1 MNYIKV
7 LGASGSKAKNQNTTS
22 FQIFKDIVIDAGNI
36 LNAIGNEAKEIN
48 HIFLTHSHADHIADL
63 PFIIETFFEE
73 RTTPLTIYALED
85 TINILKKHSFNDE
98 IWPDF
103 TKIKLAKSDS
113 FSLIL
118 KPIKLDETINI
129 HNYSIKAIHAVHI
142 AGSCGYMITKNN
154 QSFIISGDTYINPT
168 LWEEINSN
176 KNIKSLI
183 IECSFPNKLEDL
195 AELTKHLTPS
205 LIAKQLQ
212 NLKRKDISIFYY
224 HLKPSYKKELL
235 NDIKK
240 HKLLNHHGKIL
251 KEGDVIHIETGNI
264 ENDLLS
270 EHKFEEI
277 MKINLALT
285 SEHNK
290 EKLFED
296 ILTLT
301 RKLTNADAGTLYI
314 KSKDEKSLDFKV
326 VQNSTLNIKLKNTK
340 DSSIWPS
347 LPIYL
352 EDGTLNNNMVA
363 VVCANEKR
371 IINILDVY
379 KTRKYK
385 FDGTKK
391 FDNTTKYRSKS
402 MLVIPLINHEN
413 DVIGVLQLINKM
425 KNGDIITFD
434 KFDEKVIISL
444 ASQAA
449 MALTNMQLIA
459 SLEEFVNAF
468 VATIAKAIDA
478 NSPYTKDHILKVEKI
493 ALLIANAINS
503 DETIYK
509 DVKYSENDYKQI
521 ALAAW
526 MHDIGKISMPDHV
539 LDKATKLE
547 KIYDR
552 IHLVEQRFELIKK
565 DKEIEYLKKQISKE
579 EFDKN
584 IEELND
590 YSSFIK
596 RVNLGGEFMKD
607 EDILKLEKI
616 SKLTYKKEN
625 IDTPLISPDEYYNLS
640 IRKGTLTKEEIDI
653 IKNHAQ
659 LSLDMISELPFPK
672 KYKDVLNIAC
682 NHHEKLNGTGHPR
695 GLTEKDI
702 TLEDRI
708 MILSDIFEALTASSR
723 PYKAAMKLSTVK
735 NILQNMS
742 DKGELDKN
750 LTQFFF
756 KHDVFKQYSK
766 ESLNPEQLDLEND

>member
-7 LGASGSKAKNQNTTS
+7 LGASGSKAKNHNTTS
-22 FQIFKDIVIDAGNI
+22 FQIFKDIIIDAGNV
-36 LNAIGNEAKEIN
+36 LNALGNETKDIN

-73 RTTPLTIYALED
+73 RSSPLTIYALEE
-85 TINILKKHSFNDE
+85 TIDVLQKHSFNNK

-103 TKIKLAKSDS
+103 TKIKLLKNDN

-118 KPIKLDETINI
+118 KPIKINETINI
-129 HNYSIKAIHAVHI
+129 HNYFIKAIHAEHI
-142 AGSCGYMITKNN
+142 AGSCGYIVTKKN
-154 QSFIISGDTYINPT
+154 QSFIISGDTYINPI
-168 LWEEINSN
+168 LWEEINNN
-176 KNIKSLI
+176 KTIKSLI
-183 IECSFPNKLEDL
+183 IECSFPDKLENL
-195 AELTKHLTPS
+195 ATLTKHLTPS

-212 NLKRKDISIFYY
+212 NLKRKDISIFFY
-224 HLKPSYKKELL
+224 HLKPTYKKELL

-240 HKLLNHHGKIL
+240 HKLLNYHGKIL
-251 KEGDVIHIETGNI
+251 KEGDVIHIDTGNI
-264 ENDLLS
+264 ENTLLS

-277 MKINLALT
+277 MKINLAFT
-285 SEHNK
+285 SQHDK
-290 EKLFED
+290 KKLLEE

-314 KSKDEKSLDFKV
+314 KSKDEKNLDFKV
-326 VQNSTLNIKLKNTK
+326 VQNSTLKIKLNDIK
-340 DSSIWPS
+340 DSDNWPS

-352 EDGTLNNNMVA
+352 DDGTENNKMVA

-425 KNGDIITFD
+425 KNNEIITFD
-434 KFDEKVIISL
+434 KFDEKVISSL
-444 ASQAA
+444 SSQAA
-449 MALTNMQLIA
+449 MALTNMQLLD
-459 SLEEFVNAF
+459 SLEEFLNAF
-468 VATIAKAIDA
+468 VSTIAKAIDA
-478 NSPYTKDHILKVEKI
+478 KSPYTKDHILKVEKI

-509 DVKYSENDYKQI
+509 NIKYSDNDYKQI

-526 MHDIGKISMPDHV
+526 MHDIGKISMPDYV

-552 IHLVEQRFELIKK
+552 IDLIEQRFELIKK
-565 DKEIEYLKKQISKE
+565 DKEIEYLKKQISQE
-579 EFDKN
+579 EFDKS
-584 IEELND
+584 IEELTN
-590 YSSFIK
+590 YTTFIK
-596 RVNLGGEFMKD
+596 RINLGGEFMDDKD
-607 EDILKLEKI
+607 LLKLEKI
-616 SKLTYKKEN
+616 SKLTYKKDN
-625 IDTPLISPDEYYNLS
+625 IKTPLISSDEYYNLS

-659 LSLDMISELPFPK
+659 LSLDMISGLPFPK

-695 GLTEKDI
+695 GLSKENI

-708 MILSDIFEALTASSR
+708 MILSDIFEALTSSSR
-723 PYKAAMKLSTVK
+723 PYKKAMKLSTVK
-735 NILQNMS
+735 NILQNMYEK
-742 DKGELDKN
+742 DELDKD
-750 LTQFFF
+750 LTEFFF
-756 KHDVFKQYSK
+756 NHDVFKQYSN
-766 ESLNPEQLDLEND
+766 EALNPEQLDL

>member
-1 MNYIKV
+1 MNYIKI
-7 LGASGSKAKNQNTTS
+7 LGASGSKAKNHNTTS
-22 FQIFKDIVIDAGNI
+22 FQIFKDIIIDAGNV
-36 LNAIGNEAKEIN
+36 LNALGNETKDIN

-73 RTTPLTIYALED
+73 RSSPLTIYALEE
-85 TINILKKHSFNDE
+85 TIDVLQKHSFNNK

-103 TKIKLAKSDS
+103 TKIKLLKNDN

-118 KPIKLDETINI
+118 KPIKINETINI
-129 HNYSIKAIHAVHI
+129 HNYFIKAIHAEHI
-142 AGSCGYMITKNN
+142 AGSCGYIVTKKN
-154 QSFIISGDTYINPT
+154 QSFIISGDTYINPI
-168 LWEEINSN
+168 LWEEINNN
-176 KNIKSLI
+176 KTIKSLI
-183 IECSFPNKLEDL
+183 IECSFPDKLENL
-195 AELTKHLTPS
+195 ATLTKHLTPS

-212 NLKRKDISIFYY
+212 NLKRKDISIFFY
-224 HLKPSYKKELL
+224 HLKPTYKKELL

-240 HKLLNHHGKIL
+240 HKLLNYHGKIL
-251 KEGDVIHIETGNI
+251 KEGDVIHIDTGNI
-264 ENDLLS
+264 ENTLLS

-277 MKINLALT
+277 MKINLAFT
-285 SEHNK
+285 SQHDK
-290 EKLFED
+290 KKLLEE

-314 KSKDEKSLDFKV
+314 KSKDEKNLDFKV
-326 VQNSTLNIKLKNTK
+326 VQNSTLKIKLN
-340 DSSIWPS
+340 DIQNSDNWPS

-352 EDGTLNNNMVA
+352 DDGTENNKMVA

-425 KNGDIITFD
+425 KNNEIITFD
-434 KFDEKVIISL
+434 KFDEKVISSL
-444 ASQAA
+444 SSQAA
-449 MALTNMQLIA
+449 MALTNMQLLD
-459 SLEEFVNAF
+459 SLEEFLNAF
-468 VATIAKAIDA
+468 VSTIAKAIDA
-478 NSPYTKDHILKVEKI
+478 KSPYTKDHILKVEKI

-509 DVKYSENDYKQI
+509 DIKYSDNDYKQI

-526 MHDIGKISMPDHV
+526 MHDIGKISMPDYV

-552 IHLVEQRFELIKK
+552 IDLIEQRFELIKK
-565 DKEIEYLKKQISKE
+565 DKEIEYLKKQISQE
-579 EFDKN
+579 EFDKS
-584 IEELND
+584 IEELTN
-590 YSSFIK
+590 YTTFIK
-596 RVNLGGEFMKD
+596 RINLGGEFMDDKD
-607 EDILKLEKI
+607 LLKLEKI
-616 SKLTYKKEN
+616 SKLTYKKDN
-625 IDTPLISPDEYYNLS
+625 IKTPLISSDEYYNLS

-659 LSLDMISELPFPK
+659 LSLDMISGLPFPK

-695 GLTEKDI
+695 GLSKENI

-708 MILSDIFEALTASSR
+708 MILSDIFEALTSSSR
-723 PYKAAMKLSTVK
+723 PYKKAMKLSTVK
-735 NILQNMS
+735 NILQNMYEK
-742 DKGELDKN
+742 DELDKD
-750 LTQFFF
+750 LTEFFF
-756 KHDVFKQYSK
+756 NHDIFKQYSN
-766 ESLNPEQLDLEND
+766 EALNPEQLDL

>member
-1 MNYIKV
+1 MNYIKI
-7 LGASGSKAKNQNTTS
+7 LGASGSKAKNHNTTS
-22 FQIFKDIVIDAGNI
+22 FQIFKDIIIDAGNV
-36 LNAIGNEAKEIN
+36 LNALGNETKDIN

-73 RTTPLTIYALED
+73 RSSPLTIYALEE
-85 TINILKKHSFNDE
+85 TIDVLQKHSFNNK

-103 TKIKLAKSDS
+103 TKIKLLKNDN

-118 KPIKLDETINI
+118 KPIKINETINI
-129 HNYSIKAIHAVHI
+129 HNYFIKAIHAEHI
-142 AGSCGYMITKNN
+142 DGSCGYIVTKKN
-154 QSFIISGDTYINPT
+154 QSFIISGDTYINPI
-168 LWEEINSN
+168 LWEEINNN
-176 KNIKSLI
+176 KTIKSLI
-183 IECSFPNKLEDL
+183 IECSFPDKLENL
-195 AELTKHLTPS
+195 ATLTKHLTPS

-212 NLKRKDISIFYY
+212 NLKRKDISIFFY
-224 HLKPSYKKELL
+224 HLKPTYKKELL

-240 HKLLNHHGKIL
+240 HKLLNYQGKIL
-251 KEGDVIHIETGNI
+251 KEGDVIHIDTGNI
-264 ENDLLS
+264 ENTLLS

-277 MKINLALT
+277 MKINLAFT
-285 SEHNK
+285 SQHDK
-290 EKLFED
+290 KKLLEE

-314 KSKDEKSLDFKV
+314 KSKDEKNLDFKV
-326 VQNSTLNIKLKNTK
+326 VQNSTLKIKLNDIK
-340 DSSIWPS
+340 DSDNWPS

-352 EDGTLNNNMVA
+352 DDGTANNKMVA

-425 KNGDIITFD
+425 KNNEIITFD
-434 KFDEKVIISL
+434 KFDEKVISSL
-444 ASQAA
+444 SSQAA
-449 MALTNMQLIA
+449 MALTNMQLLD
-459 SLEEFVNAF
+459 SLEEFLNAF
-468 VATIAKAIDA
+468 VSTIAKAIDA
-478 NSPYTKDHILKVEKI
+478 KSPYTKDHILKVEKI

-509 DVKYSENDYKQI
+509 DIKYSENDYKQI

-526 MHDIGKISMPDHV
+526 MHDIGKISMPDYV

-552 IHLVEQRFELIKK
+552 IDLIEQRFELIKK
-565 DKEIEYLKKQISKE
+565 DKEIEYLKKQISQE
-579 EFDKN
+579 EFDKS
-584 IEELND
+584 IEELTN
-590 YSSFIK
+590 YTTFIK
-596 RVNLGGEFMKD
+596 RINLGGEFMDDKD
-607 EDILKLEKI
+607 LLKLEKI
-616 SKLTYKKEN
+616 SKLTYKKDN
-625 IDTPLISPDEYYNLS
+625 IETPLISSDEYYNLS

-695 GLTEKDI
+695 GLSKENI

-708 MILSDIFEALTASSR
+708 MILSDIFEALTSSSR
-723 PYKAAMKLSTVK
+723 PYKKAMKLSTVK
-735 NILQNMS
+735 NILQNMYEK
-742 DKGELDKN
+742 DELDKD
-750 LTQFFF
+750 LTEFFF
-756 KHDVFKQYSK
+756 NHDVFKQYSN
-766 ESLNPEQLDLEND
+766 EALNPEQLDL

>member
-1 MNYIKV
+1 MNYIKI
-7 LGASGSKAKNQNTTS
+7 LGASGSKAKNHNTTS
-22 FQIFKDIVIDAGNI
+22 FQIFKDIIIDAGNV
-36 LNAIGNEAKEIN
+36 LNALENETKDIN

-73 RTTPLTIYALED
+73 RSSPLTIYALEE
-85 TINILKKHSFNDE
+85 TIDVLQKHSFNNK

-103 TKIKLAKSDS
+103 TKIKLLKNDN

-118 KPIKLDETINI
+118 KPIKINETINI
-129 HNYSIKAIHAVHI
+129 HNYFIKAIHAEHI
-142 AGSCGYMITKNN
+142 AGSCGYIVTKKN
-154 QSFIISGDTYINPT
+154 QSFIISGDTYINPI
-168 LWEEINSN
+168 LWEEINNN
-176 KNIKSLI
+176 KTIKSLI
-183 IECSFPNKLEDL
+183 IECSFPDKLENL
-195 AELTKHLTPS
+195 ATLTKHLTPS

-212 NLKRKDISIFYY
+212 NLKRKDISIFFY
-224 HLKPSYKKELL
+224 HLKPTYKKELL

-240 HKLLNHHGKIL
+240 HKLLNYHGKIL
-251 KEGDVIHIETGNI
+251 KEGDVIHIDTGNI
-264 ENDLLS
+264 ENTLLS

-277 MKINLALT
+277 MKINLAFT
-285 SEHNK
+285 SQHDK
-290 EKLFED
+290 KKLLEE

-314 KSKDEKSLDFKV
+314 KSKDEKNLDFKV
-326 VQNSTLNIKLKNTK
+326 VQNSTLKIKLN
-340 DSSIWPS
+340 DIQNSDNWPS

-352 EDGTLNNNMVA
+352 DDGTENNKMVA

-425 KNGDIITFD
+425 KNNEIITFD
-434 KFDEKVIISL
+434 KFDEKVISSL
-444 ASQAA
+444 SSQAA
-449 MALTNMQLIA
+449 MALTNMQLLD
-459 SLEEFVNAF
+459 SLEEFLNAF
-468 VATIAKAIDA
+468 VSTIAKAIDA
-478 NSPYTKDHILKVEKI
+478 KSSYTKDHILKVEKI

-509 DVKYSENDYKQI
+509 DIKYSDNDYKQI

-526 MHDIGKISMPDHV
+526 MHDIGKISMPDYV

-552 IHLVEQRFELIKK
+552 IDLIEQRFELIKK
-565 DKEIEYLKKQISKE
+565 DKEIEYLKKQISQE
-579 EFDKN
+579 EFDKS
-584 IEELND
+584 IEELTN
-590 YSSFIK
+590 YTTFIK
-596 RVNLGGEFMKD
+596 RINLGGEFMDDKD
-607 EDILKLEKI
+607 LLKLEKI
-616 SKLTYKKEN
+616 SKLTYKKDN
-625 IDTPLISPDEYYNLS
+625 IKTPLISSDEYYNLS

-659 LSLDMISELPFPK
+659 LSLDMISGLPFPK

-695 GLTEKDI
+695 GLSKENI

-708 MILSDIFEALTASSR
+708 MILSDIFEALTSSSR
-723 PYKAAMKLSTVK
+723 PYKKAMKLSTVK
-735 NILQNMS
+735 NILQNMYEK
-742 DKGELDKN
+742 DELDKD
-750 LTQFFF
+750 LTEFFF
-756 KHDVFKQYSK
+756 NHDIFKQYSN
-766 ESLNPEQLDLEND
+766 EALNPEQLDL

>member
-7 LGASGSKAKNQNTTS
+7 LGASGSKAKNHNTTS
-22 FQIFKDIVIDAGNI
+22 FQIFKDIIIDAGNV
-36 LNAIGNEAKEIN
+36 LNALGNETKDIN

-73 RTTPLTIYALED
+73 RSSPLTIYALEE
-85 TINILKKHSFNDE
+85 TIDVLQKHSFNNK

-103 TKIKLAKSDS
+103 TKIKLLKNDN

-118 KPIKLDETINI
+118 KPIKINETINI
-129 HNYSIKAIHAVHI
+129 HNYFIKAIHAEHI
-142 AGSCGYMITKNN
+142 AGSCGYIVTKKN
-154 QSFIISGDTYINPT
+154 QSFIISGDTYINPI
-168 LWEEINSN
+168 LWEEINNN
-176 KNIKSLI
+176 KTIKSLI
-183 IECSFPNKLEDL
+183 IECSFPDKLENL
-195 AELTKHLTPS
+195 ATLTKHLTPS

-212 NLKRKDISIFYY
+212 NLKRKDISIFFY
-224 HLKPSYKKELL
+224 HLKPTYKKELL

-240 HKLLNHHGKIL
+240 HKLLNYHGKIL
-251 KEGDVIHIETGNI
+251 KEGDVIHIDTGNI
-264 ENDLLS
+264 ENTLLS

-277 MKINLALT
+277 MKINLAFT
-285 SEHNK
+285 SQHDK
-290 EKLFED
+290 KKLLEE

-314 KSKDEKSLDFKV
+314 KSKDEKNLDFKV
-326 VQNSTLNIKLKNTK
+326 VQNSTLKIKLNDIK
-340 DSSIWPS
+340 DSDNWPS

-352 EDGTLNNNMVA
+352 DDGTENNKMVA

-425 KNGDIITFD
+425 KNNEIITFD
-434 KFDEKVIISL
+434 KFDEKVISSL
-444 ASQAA
+444 SSQAA
-449 MALTNMQLIA
+449 MALTNMQLLD
-459 SLEEFVNAF
+459 SLEEFLNAF
-468 VATIAKAIDA
+468 VSTIAKAIDA
-478 NSPYTKDHILKVEKI
+478 KSPYTKDHILKVEKI

-509 DVKYSENDYKQI
+509 DIKYSDNDYKQI

-526 MHDIGKISMPDHV
+526 MHDIGKISMPDYV

-552 IHLVEQRFELIKK
+552 IDLIEQRFELIKK
-565 DKEIEYLKKQISKE
+565 DKEIEYLKKQISQE
-579 EFDKN
+579 EFDKS
-584 IEELND
+584 IEELTN
-590 YSSFIK
+590 YTTFIK
-596 RVNLGGEFMKD
+596 RINLGGEFMDDKD
-607 EDILKLEKI
+607 LLKLEKI
-616 SKLTYKKEN
+616 SKLTYKKDN
-625 IDTPLISPDEYYNLS
+625 IETPLISSDEYYNLS

-659 LSLDMISELPFPK
+659 LSLDMISGLPFPK

-695 GLTEKDI
+695 GLSKENI

-708 MILSDIFEALTASSR
+708 MILSDIFEALTSSSR
-723 PYKAAMKLSTVK
+723 PYKKAMKLSTVK
-735 NILQNMS
+735 NILQNMYEK
-742 DKGELDKN
+742 DELDKD
-750 LTQFFF
+750 LTEFFF
-756 KHDVFKQYSK
+756 NHDIFKQYSN
-766 ESLNPEQLDLEND
+766 EALNPEQLDL

>member
-1 MNYIKV
+1 MNYIKI
-7 LGASGSKAKNQNTTS
+7 LGASGSKAKNHNTTS
-22 FQIFKDIVIDAGNI
+22 FQIFKDIIIDAGNV
-36 LNAIGNEAKEIN
+36 LNALENETKDIN

-73 RTTPLTIYALED
+73 RSSPLTIYALEE
-85 TINILKKHSFNDE
+85 TIDVLQKHSFNNK

-103 TKIKLAKSDS
+103 TKIKLLKNDN

-118 KPIKLDETINI
+118 KPIKINETINI
-129 HNYSIKAIHAVHI
+129 HNYFIKAIHAEHI
-142 AGSCGYMITKNN
+142 DGSCGYIVTKKN
-154 QSFIISGDTYINPT
+154 QSFIISGDTYINPI
-168 LWEEINSN
+168 LWEEINNN
-176 KNIKSLI
+176 KTIKSLI
-183 IECSFPNKLEDL
+183 IECSFPDKLENL
-195 AELTKHLTPS
+195 ATLTKHLTPS

-212 NLKRKDISIFYY
+212 NLKRKDISIFFY
-224 HLKPSYKKELL
+224 HLKPTYKKELL

-240 HKLLNHHGKIL
+240 HKLLNYHGKIL
-251 KEGDVIHIETGNI
+251 KEGDVIHIDTGNI
-264 ENDLLS
+264 ENTLLS

-277 MKINLALT
+277 MKINLAFT
-285 SEHNK
+285 SQHDK
-290 EKLFED
+290 KKLLEE

-314 KSKDEKSLDFKV
+314 KSKDEKNLDFKV
-326 VQNSTLNIKLKNTK
+326 VQNSTLKIKLNDIK
-340 DSSIWPS
+340 DSDNWPS

-352 EDGTLNNNMVA
+352 DDGTENNKMVA

-425 KNGDIITFD
+425 KNNEIITFD
-434 KFDEKVIISL
+434 KFDEKVISSL
-444 ASQAA
+444 SSQAA
-449 MALTNMQLIA
+449 MALTNMQLLD
-459 SLEEFVNAF
+459 SLEEFLNAF
-468 VATIAKAIDA
+468 VSTIAKAIDA
-478 NSPYTKDHILKVEKI
+478 KSSYTKDHILKVEKI

-509 DVKYSENDYKQI
+509 DIKYSDNDYKQI

-526 MHDIGKISMPDHV
+526 MHDIGKISMPDYV

-552 IHLVEQRFELIKK
+552 IDLIEQRFELIKK
-565 DKEIEYLKKQISKE
+565 DKEIEYLKKQISQE
-579 EFDKN
+579 EFDKS
-584 IEELND
+584 IEELTN
-590 YSSFIK
+590 YTTFIK
-596 RVNLGGEFMKD
+596 RINLGGEFMDDKD
-607 EDILKLEKI
+607 LLKLEKI
-616 SKLTYKKEN
+616 SKLTYKKDN
-625 IDTPLISPDEYYNLS
+625 IKTPLISSDEYYNLS

-659 LSLDMISELPFPK
+659 LSLDMISGLPFPK

-695 GLTEKDI
+695 GLSKENI

-708 MILSDIFEALTASSR
+708 MILSDIFEALTSSSR
-723 PYKAAMKLSTVK
+723 PYKKAMKLSTVK
-735 NILQNMS
+735 NILQNMYEK
-742 DKGELDKN
+742 DELDKD
-750 LTQFFF
+750 LTEFFF
-756 KHDVFKQYSK
+756 NHDIFKQYSN
-766 ESLNPEQLDLEND
+766 EALNPEQLDL